1 LTRLVG
7 DAFLVSVGGRHYS
20 GLLYG
25 GLFYLRVSRFQVE
38 KDLDGKALLIFA
50 FEVAT
55 TPTIQLVHHCSG
67 FPNHS
72 MRIPFLAQD
81 TFFDFSQLVMPE
93 QLQAPIVQQDVQCQ
107 VLRIAPPSPDR
118 T

>member
-7 DAFLVSVGGRHYS
+7 DAFLVSVGGDHYS

-25 GLFYLRVSRFQVE
+25 WLLYLRVSRFQVE
-38 KDLDGKALLIFA
+38 KDLDNEALFIFA

-55 TPTIQLVHHCSG
+55 TPTIQLVYHCSG

-72 MRIPFLAQD
+72 MPIPFLALD
-81 TFFDFSQLVMPE
+81 NFFDFFQLVVPE
-93 QLQAPIVQQDVQCQ
+93 
-107 VLRIAPPSPDR
+107 
-118 T
+118 